1 MADQP
6 QIALPLDLV
15 NAVLVALGECKAKDV
30 FNIINSVQ
38 NIALP
43 QVPEELRNPPAADP
57 APDASAAPADP
68 APDASAAPADT
79 AAHAV

>member
-43 QVPEELRNPPAADP
+43 QVPEELRNPPADT

-68 APDASAAPADT
+68 A
-79 AAHAV
+79 AHAV